1 MIFEIIIVLAAIV
14 LIAAVIWWVLG
25 FFNRDEPI
33 VPTVAAPIEQQA
45 HPAGPPK
52 LKLSKPAGFIPPPPP
67 DPDAPK
73 LKLSKP
79 AGLVPPPATLSLS
92 DVSAGTESS
101 PRFSLK
107 TEEALRLLPTG
118 FSYYGVRVLCR
129 GTLPWRVSRGCRLV
143 FDVADFNHA
152 VQTPVF
158 CYMAGYSDPKNGLAR
173 HVCPDEPPAPGVL
186 AEWTELAFLPL
197 SMFVGPKSGLRALS
211 LRCGIMPL
219 GGDPA
224 DSVWASATVFKA
236 NLELPGYREDPLDK
250 VIVVFSRIV
259 ELAMAC
265 AAADGVSDAREKE
278 VIQEWIE
285 NWAQRMEEEG
295 LECVSRFRGALLAI
309 LSSPIRSSFTQELAA
324 VALIEHAEGKRMEA
338 LALCVRV
345 ISVDGVLHDKE
356 MKMIERLS
364 ELLVIDRTIMRSL
377 FDKQFASSGIIVSP
391 DNLEALVGIDPSWD
405 KERIREHLSERFM
418 KWNSM
423 APSAK
428 TTEDQARIRA
438 MLDAIAKLK
447 HKYA

>member
-285 NWAQRMEEEG
+285 NWAQRMEVEG

-356 MKMIERLS
+356 MKMIEHLS
-364 ELLVIDRTIMRSL
+364 ELLVIDHTIMRSL

-405 KERIREHLSERFM
+405 KARIRQHLAERFM

-428 TTEDQARIRA
+428 TTEDQSRIRA

>member
-1 MIFEIIIVLAAIV
+1 MISEIIIVLAAIV

-33 VPTVAAPIEQQA
+33 VPAVAAPVEEQTFST
-45 HPAGPPK
+45 GPPK

-79 AGLVPPPATLSLS
+79 AGFVPPPATLSLS
-92 DVSAGTESS
+92 DVSAGTES
-101 PRFSLK
+101 PQRFSLK

-152 VQTPVF
+152 VETPVF

-173 HVCPDEPPAPGVL
+173 HICPDEPPAPGVL

-197 SMFVGPKSGLRALS
+197 SMFIGPKSGLRALS

-356 MKMIERLS
+356 MKMIEHLS

-377 FDKQFASSGIIVSP
+377 FDKQFASSGIIVRP

-405 KERIREHLSERFM
+405 KERIRQHLAERFM
-418 KWNSM
+418 KWNSLS
-423 APSAK
+423 PSAK

>member
-14 LIAAVIWWVLG
+14 LIASVIWWVLG

-285 NWAQRMEEEG
+285 NWAQRMEVEG

-324 VALIEHAEGKRMEA
+324 FALFEHAEGKRMEA

-377 FDKQFASSGIIVSP
+377 FDKQFASSGIVVSP
-391 DNLEALVGIDPSWD
+391 DNLEALVGIDSSWD
-405 KERIREHLSERFM
+405 KERIRMHLAERFM

>member
-1 MIFEIIIVLAAIV
+1 MISEIIIVLAAIV
-14 LIAAVIWWVLG
+14 LIAAVIWWVIG

-33 VPTVAAPIEQQA
+33 VPAVAAPIEQQA

-52 LKLSKPAGFIPPPPP
+52 LKLSKPAGFILPPPP

-73 LKLSKP
+73 LKLTKP
-79 AGLVPPPATLSLS
+79 AGFVPPPATLSLS

-197 SMFVGPKSGLRALS
+197 SMFIGPKSGLRALS

-324 VALIEHAEGKRMEA
+324 FALFEHAEGKRMEA

-356 MKMIERLS
+356 MKMIEHLS

-391 DNLEALVGIDPSWD
+391 DNLEAVVGIDPSWD
-405 KERIREHLSERFM
+405 KARIREHLAERFM
-418 KWNSM
+418 KWNSLS
-423 APSAK
+423 PSAK
-428 TTEDQARIRA
+428 TTEDQARTRA
-438 MLDAIAKLK
+438 MLDAIAKLRQ
-447 HKYA
+447 KYA

>member
-1 MIFEIIIVLAAIV
+1 MISEIIIVLAAIV
-14 LIAAVIWWVLG
+14 LIAAVIWWVIG

-33 VPTVAAPIEQQA
+33 VPAVAAPIEQQA

-52 LKLSKPAGFIPPPPP
+52 LKLSKPAGFILPPPP

-73 LKLSKP
+73 LKLTKP
-79 AGLVPPPATLSLS
+79 AGFVPPPATLSLS

-197 SMFVGPKSGLRALS
+197 SMFIGPKSGLRALS

-236 NLELPGYREDPLDK
+236 NLELPGYREDPHDK

-324 VALIEHAEGKRMEA
+324 FALFEHAEGKRMEA

-356 MKMIERLS
+356 MKMIEHLS

-391 DNLEALVGIDPSWD
+391 DNLEAVVGIDPSWD
-405 KERIREHLSERFM
+405 KARIREHLAERFM
-418 KWNSM
+418 KWNSLS
-423 APSAK
+423 PSAK
-428 TTEDQARIRA
+428 TTEDQARTRA
-438 MLDAIAKLK
+438 MLDAIAKLRQ
-447 HKYA
+447 KYA

>member
-1 MIFEIIIVLAAIV
+1 MIFETIIVLAAIV

-33 VPTVAAPIEQQA
+33 VPVVAAPIEQQA
-45 HPAGPPK
+45 HPAGPPN
-52 LKLSKPAGFIPPPPP
+52 LKLSKPAGFNPPLPPP
-67 DPDAPK
+67 PDAPK

-79 AGLVPPPATLSLS
+79 AGFVPPPATLSLS
-92 DVSAGTESS
+92 DVSAGTEA
-101 PRFSLK
+101 PQRFSLK

-152 VQTPVF
+152 VETPVF

-173 HVCPDEPPAPGVL
+173 HICPDEPPAPGVL

-197 SMFVGPKSGLRALS
+197 SMFIGPKSGLRALS

-356 MKMIERLS
+356 MKMIEHLS

-377 FDKQFASSGIIVSP
+377 FDKQFASSGIIVRP

-405 KERIREHLSERFM
+405 KERIRQHLAERFM
-418 KWNSM
+418 KWNSLS
-423 APSAK
+423 PSAK
-428 TTEDQARIRA
+428 TTEDQARTRA
-438 MLDAIAKLK
+438 MLDAIAKLRQ
-447 HKYA
+447 KYA

>member
-1 MIFEIIIVLAAIV
+1 MISEIIIVLAAIV
-14 LIAAVIWWVLG
+14 LIAAVIWWVIG

-33 VPTVAAPIEQQA
+33 VPAVAAPIEQQA

-52 LKLSKPAGFIPPPPP
+52 LKLSKPAGFILPPPP

-73 LKLSKP
+73 LKLTKP
-79 AGLVPPPATLSLS
+79 AGFVPPPATLSLS

-143 FDVADFNHA
+143 FDVADFNQA

-197 SMFVGPKSGLRALS
+197 SMFIGPKSGLRALS

-324 VALIEHAEGKRMEA
+324 FALFEHAEGKRMEA

-356 MKMIERLS
+356 MKMIEHLS

-391 DNLEALVGIDPSWD
+391 DNLEAVVGIDPSWD
-405 KERIREHLSERFM
+405 KARIREHLAERFM
-418 KWNSM
+418 KWNSLS
-423 APSAK
+423 PSAK
-428 TTEDQARIRA
+428 TTEDQARTRA
-438 MLDAIAKLK
+438 MLDAIAKLRQ
-447 HKYA
+447 KYA

>member
-1 MIFEIIIVLAAIV
+1 MISEIIIVLAAIV
-14 LIAAVIWWVLG
+14 LIAAVIWWVIG

-33 VPTVAAPIEQQA
+33 VPAVAAPMEQQA

-52 LKLSKPAGFIPPPPP
+52 LKLSKPAGFIPPPPS

-79 AGLVPPPATLSLS
+79 AGFVPPPAALSLS
-92 DVSAGTESS
+92 DVSAGTES
-101 PRFSLK
+101 PQRFSLK

-152 VQTPVF
+152 VETPVF

-173 HVCPDEPPAPGVL
+173 HICPDEPPAPGVL

-197 SMFVGPKSGLRALS
+197 SMFIGPKSGLRALS
-211 LRCGIMPL
+211 LRCGIMPV

-285 NWAQRMEEEG
+285 NWAQRMEVEG

-324 VALIEHAEGKRMEA
+324 FALFEHAEGKRMEA

>member
-1 MIFEIIIVLAAIV
+1 MIFEIIIILAVIV
-14 LIAAVIWWVLG
+14 LIAAVIWWVIG

-33 VPTVAAPIEQQA
+33 VPAVAAPVEEQTFST
-45 HPAGPPK
+45 GPPK

-79 AGLVPPPATLSLS
+79 AGFVPPPATLSLS
-92 DVSAGTESS
+92 DVSAGTES
-101 PRFSLK
+101 PQRFSLK

-152 VQTPVF
+152 VETPVF

-173 HVCPDEPPAPGVL
+173 HICPDEPPAPGVL

-197 SMFVGPKSGLRALS
+197 SMFIGPKSGLRALS

-356 MKMIERLS
+356 MKMIEHLS

-377 FDKQFASSGIIVSP
+377 FDKQFASSGIIVRP

-405 KERIREHLSERFM
+405 KERIRQHLAERFM
-418 KWNSM
+418 KWNSLS
-423 APSAK
+423 PSAK
-428 TTEDQARIRA
+428 TTEDQARTRA
-438 MLDAIAKLK
+438 MLDAIAKLRQ
-447 HKYA
+447 KYA

>member
-1 MIFEIIIVLAAIV
+1 MISEIIIVLAAIV
-14 LIAAVIWWVLG
+14 LIAAVIWWVIG

-33 VPTVAAPIEQQA
+33 VPAVAAPIEQQA

-52 LKLSKPAGFIPPPPP
+52 LKLSKPASFIPPPPP

-79 AGLVPPPATLSLS
+79 AGFVPPPAALSLS
-92 DVSAGTESS
+92 DVSAGTES
-101 PRFSLK
+101 PQRFSLK

-152 VQTPVF
+152 VETPVF

-173 HVCPDEPPAPGVL
+173 HICPDEPPAPGVL

-197 SMFVGPKSGLRALS
+197 SMFIGPKSGLRALS
-211 LRCGIMPL
+211 LRCGIMPV

-324 VALIEHAEGKRMEA
+324 FALFEHAEGKRMEA